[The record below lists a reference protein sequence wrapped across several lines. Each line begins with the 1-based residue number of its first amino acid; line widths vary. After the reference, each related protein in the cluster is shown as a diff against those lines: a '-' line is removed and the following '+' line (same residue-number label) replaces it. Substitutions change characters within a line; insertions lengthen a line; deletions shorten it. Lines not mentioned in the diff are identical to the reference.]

1 MSMQIREELPKFE
14 RKSIDLKRWRL
25 RIEGLVEQPLSLTYD
40 YITTLPKISLAED
53 FRCLEGWVVKGIVW
67 EGVKVSCVLEL
78 AKLKPEAT
86 CLLFSSDGFSAA
98 LSVGKAFDNSTV
110 LALGKGGKILDD
122 YHGGPVRLVFH
133 GQECYESVKSLD
145 RIQALSGEVEGTAK
159 RIALSRLNN

>member
-1 MSMQIREELPKFE
+1 MQVRHELPKFE
-14 RKSIDLKRWRL
+14 RRSIDLKGWRL
-25 RIEGLVEQPLSLTYD
+25 RIEGVVEQPLSLRYD
-40 YITTLPKISLAED
+40 DITMLPKVSLTED
-53 FRCLEGWVVKGIVW
+53 FHCLEGWIVRGIVW
-67 EGVKVSCVLEL
+67 EGVKVSRVLKL

-86 CLLFSSDGFSAA
+86 NLTFSSDDFSAV
-98 LSVGKAFDNSTV
+98 LPVGKALENSTI

-159 RIALSRLNN
+159 KIALSRLKTSV